1 MRMAFGVPPRH
12 CWLRPPSEG
21 RVEHDVEQVARLV
34 GRAVVL
40 QLLVA
45 EPGDGVQAVA
55 CSRGD
60 VGRYGEVWGGMG
72 RCGEMWGDV
81 GRYVLAYTGV
91 VLNEMKGV

>member
-1 MRMAFGVPPRH
+1 MRMAFGVPRPPTS
-12 CWLRPPSEG
+12 WLRPPSEG

-45 EPGDGVQAVA
+45 EPGDGVQTVA

-72 RCGEMWGDV
+72 RYGEEGWGGMR
-81 GRYVLAYTGV
+81 GRDGGV
-91 VLNEMKGV
+91 